1 MLTKNQIYDMRC
13 EGFGADAAGVCR
25 QEGMAVFV
33 PGLLP
38 GETASVRIVKVQK
51 RYAFGRIEALL
62 SPSSDRVTPP
72 CPANKRCG
80 GCSCQHMR
88 YEASLEFKR
97 NQVQELFR
105 RVGGLDI
112 TLPPVI
118 GMDDPWHYRNKG
130 TYPVADTAN
139 GPVCGFFA
147 PRSHELVPL
156 PQEGCRIQRPE
167 SSAAVAAL
175 LAWMRQYSVPAFNEV
190 TGQGLVRHLMTRTS
204 SDGATVATLICSRR
218 KLPHEEALI
227 AGLRQAVPPLS
238 GLCLI
243 ENPRRDNVI
252 LDGRLHCIWGSP
264 LLQMTLC
271 GLHFSVAPQ
280 AFFQVN
286 PVQTEKL
293 YALALSF
300 AELTGQ
306 ENVIDAYCGA
316 GTISL
321 LLAQHAAHVTGI
333 EIVPQAIE
341 NAKENARANSVRN
354 ADFLCGATE
363 VLLPQLVKDGLRPDV
378 VVLDPP
384 RKGCNP
390 AVLSAIAQVKP
401 ERIVYVSCGA
411 PALARDAKILCAA
424 GYQVERAQCVDMFCW
439 TGDVETVVCLSNKNA
454 RSKDYIE
461 IGLDVEDYYRI
472 KDSAGADKCGGAEED
487 E

>member
-1 MLTKNQIYDMRC
+1 MLTKNQIYEMRG

-25 QEGMAVFV
+25 QESMAVFV

-156 PQEGCRIQRPE
+156 PQEGCHIQRPE

-218 KLPHEEALI
+218 KLPYEDVLI
-227 AGLRQAVPPLS
+227 AGLRQAVPSLS

-252 LDGRLHCIWGSP
+252 LDGRLHCLWGSP
-264 LLQMTLC
+264 LLRMTLC

-363 VLLPQLVKDGLRPDV
+363 ALLPQLVKDGLRPDV

-384 RKGCNP
+384 RKGCDP
-390 AVLSAIAQVKP
+390 AVLSAIAQVQP

-439 TGDVETVVCLSNKNA
+439 TGDVETVVCLNNKNA
-454 RSKDYIE
+454 RSKDYVE
-461 IGLDVEDYYRI
+461 IGVDAEDYYRI
-472 KDSAGADKCGGAEED
+472 KDSAGTDKCGGAAED